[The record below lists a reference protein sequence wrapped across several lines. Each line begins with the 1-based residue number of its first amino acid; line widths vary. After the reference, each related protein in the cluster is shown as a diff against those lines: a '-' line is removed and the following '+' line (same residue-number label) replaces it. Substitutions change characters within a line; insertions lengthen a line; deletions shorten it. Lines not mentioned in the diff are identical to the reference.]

1 MKYITWKIVRKVTDD
16 VFASSDVSGDNELS
30 YRLRKTTATG
40 NFTPIFVYFDKDT
53 AQYNYGFYTPSLN
66 EEYFLLEGYSTQRP
80 IRINTLTER
89 LYWPSMDMAK
99 MTRAEIIDF
108 WKACQVGSPP
118 LIPDWQNTL
127 IVHPDMWGVPNF
139 TPERI
144 VDIREE
150 W

>member
-1 MKYITWKIVRKVTDD
+1 MKYITWKIVRKVTEN
-16 VFASSDVSGDNELS
+16 VFASSDVSGNNELS
-30 YRLRKTTATG
+30 YRLGKTTATG
-40 NFTPIFVYFDKDT
+40 NVTPIFVYFDKD
-53 AQYNYGFYTPSLN
+53 AARHSYGFYTPSLN

-108 WKACQVGSPP
+108 WKACQAGLS
-118 LIPDWQNTL
+118 LIPFNPNTL
-127 IVHPDMWGVPNF
+127 VATPDMWGVPDF
-139 TPERI
+139 MPERI